1 MGSESLEAD
10 AVVIGGGPC
19 GLSASLTISFGG
31 ASVILFEKRSKFCEL
46 ANNVEGM
53 FAVRSDLQIKDKIF
67 YDVEDRFKAH
77 MASAGW
83 MPDARLVRVWMEKTA
98 ETIEWLKSLGVQFSR
113 VSVHTPG
120 YPFVWH
126 MFKEASSAPFRPL
139 AERVLADKN
148 ITTFFETPVK
158 KILKENNKIVG
169 VVAEDKE
176 GNVIRVKCKAVVI
189 ATGGYGDNREWVEKY
204 CRGGKYIESLIK
216 AGQTGDGIKAAWE
229 VGAASAG
236 LGVIQA
242 YPFPPGENG
251 ATLLTMMALQ
261 PNLWVNLRGERF
273 CDESIV
279 WTFPEVIN
287 ALVRQPQVTAYNLF
301 DQDMVEDLKKHG
313 LQFWIGELV
322 DPYNIRTEI
331 DAELKRGI
339 KESKVYEAESIEELA
354 IKVGINPEKLKI
366 TVEEYNDCCNKNYDF
381 LFFKDRRYLHPINK
395 PKFYACKLVIR
406 ILITEGGIRV
416 NHKMEVLDE
425 QLNPIPGLY
434 AGGCCTE
441 GPVGA
446 SYPLVST
453 GGSSSFAVTSGR
465 IAGENVLKYLGK

>member
-1 MGSESLEAD
+1 MEGGGLEAD

-19 GLSASLTISFGG
+19 GLSASLTISSGG
-31 ASVILFEKRSKFCEL
+31 ASVILFEKQSKFCEL
-46 ANNVEGM
+46 ADNVEGM
-53 FAVRSDLQIKDKIF
+53 FAVRSDLQIRDKIF
-67 YDVEDRFKAH
+67 YEVEDRFKAH

-98 ETIEWLKSLGVQFSR
+98 ETIDWLKSLGVQFSR

-126 MFKEASSAPFRPL
+126 MFKEASSRPFRPL

-148 ITTFFETPVK
+148 IRTFFETPVK
-158 KILKENNKIVG
+158 KILRENNKIVG

-176 GNVIRVKCKAVVI
+176 GNVIRVKCRAVVI

-204 CRGGKYIESLIK
+204 CRGGIYMESLIK

-242 YPFPPGENG
+242 YPFPPGEKG
-251 ATLLTMMALQ
+251 ATLLTMIALQ
-261 PNLWVNLRGERF
+261 PNLWVNSRGERF

-301 DQDMVEDLKKHG
+301 DQNMVEDLKKHG

-322 DPYNIRTEI
+322 DPYNVRTEV
-331 DAELKRGI
+331 D
-339 KESKVYEAESIEELA
+339 
-354 IKVGINPEKLKI
+354 
-366 TVEEYNDCCNKNYDF
+366 
-381 LFFKDRRYLHPINK
+381 
-395 PKFYACKLVIR
+395 
-406 ILITEGGIRV
+406 
-416 NHKMEVLDE
+416 
-425 QLNPIPGLY
+425 
-434 AGGCCTE
+434 
-441 GPVGA
+441 
-446 SYPLVST
+446 
-453 GGSSSFAVTSGR
+453 
-465 IAGENVLKYLGK
+465 